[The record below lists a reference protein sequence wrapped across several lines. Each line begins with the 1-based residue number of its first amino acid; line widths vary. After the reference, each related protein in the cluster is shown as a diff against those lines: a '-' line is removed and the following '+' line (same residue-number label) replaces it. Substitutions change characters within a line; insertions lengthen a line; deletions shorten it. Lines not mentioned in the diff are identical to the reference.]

1 MKIALLNLPLDN
13 NYGGN
18 LQRFAIMRTFQKMGY
33 DITFLYCVPPAVT
46 FPYIKAPLVYLKRF
60 ILRYILMN
68 KKIHIRQ
75 ESYQLK
81 ENEKV
86 LKDEV
91 RFMKSHYKV
100 SQIIY
105 SKKDLIALANNE
117 VFDCYIVGSDQ
128 VWRKSIAHEYAI
140 STYFLDF
147 LPNNFKGKR
156 IALAASFGTDINELN
171 ESDITKLGTLYQKF
185 DAISFRENSGLN
197 LIKSY
202 KWNGVKPI
210 SLIDP
215 TFLINKSEYLNEIEK
230 VKTVSL
236 NGDIFCY
243 ILDYNFEKENIIR
256 TLSNKL
262 KMKSYICNLQNSN
275 NVSIEQ
281 WLRFFYEA
289 KFIVTDSFHGV
300 VFSIIFNKP
309 FKLLINRKRGK
320 ARFDSLFEKLGI
332 NDTEDIDWNKVNQNI
347 LYQADNFYSF
357 IKNNIQ

>member
-1 MKIALLNLPLDN
+1 M
-13 NYGGN
+13 
-18 LQRFAIMRTFQKMGY
+18 
-33 DITFLYCVPPAVT
+33 
-46 FPYIKAPLVYLKRF
+46 
-60 ILRYILMN
+60 
-68 KKIHIRQ
+68 
-75 ESYQLK
+75 
-81 ENEKV
+81 
-86 LKDEV
+86 
-91 RFMKSHYKV
+91 
-100 SQIIY
+100 
-105 SKKDLIALANNE
+105 
-117 VFDCYIVGSDQ
+117 
-128 VWRKSIAHEYAI
+128 
-140 STYFLDF
+140 
-147 LPNNFKGKR
+147 
-156 IALAASFGTDINELN
+156 N

-243 ILDYNFEKENIIR
+243 ILDYSFEKENIIR

>member
-18 LQRFAIMRTFQKMGY
+18 LQRFAIMRTLQKMGY
-33 DITFLYCVPPAVT
+33 DITFLFCVPPIVT
-46 FPYIKAPLVYLKRF
+46 FSYIRAPFVYLKRI
-60 ILRYILMN
+60 ILRYILM
-68 KKIHIRQ
+68 KKNVHIRQ
-75 ESYQLK
+75 ESFQLK
-81 ENEKV
+81 ESENV

-91 RFMKSHYKV
+91 RFMKSHFKV

-105 SKKDLIALANNE
+105 SKKDLVAFAKDE

-128 VWRKSIAHEYAI
+128 VWRKSIAHEYGI

-147 LPNNFKGKR
+147 LPKRFRGKR
-156 IALAASFGTDINELN
+156 VALAVSFGTDSNELN
-171 ESDITKLGTLYQKF
+171 EYDITKLGILYEKF
-185 DAISFRENSGLN
+185 DAISLRESSGIN

-202 KWNGVKPI
+202 KWNGVQPI

-215 TFLINKSEYLNEIEK
+215 TFLITKSEYINEINK
-230 VKTVSL
+230 VQTVSL

-243 ILDYNFEKENIIR
+243 ILDYNLEKENVIQ
-256 TLSNKL
+256 TLSDKL
-262 KMKSYICNLQNSN
+262 KMKPYLCCLQNSN
-275 NVSIEQ
+275 KVSIEQ

-289 KFIVTDSFHGV
+289 KFIVTDSFHGI

-332 NDTEDIDWNKVNQNI
+332 NDIENIDWIKVNENI
-347 LYQADNFYSF
+347 LLQTDAFFSF
-357 IKNNIQ
+357 IKNNIK